1 MSMTPYI
8 IEEIPVGELMPKC
21 AALKSQ
27 GWRLCQ
33 IHAVRIPEGYE
44 LTYSLAKD
52 YDMHH
57 YKLIISEA
65 ETVPSVTP
73 VYQCAFLYENEI
85 AELFGVNIENI
96 LMSYDRKL
104 YKLHVETPFK

>member
-1 MSMTPYI
+1 MESTYT
-8 IEEIPVGELMPKC
+8 IEEIQVGELMPKC

-33 IHAVRIPEGYE
+33 IHAVRTQSGYE
-44 LTYSLAKD
+44 LTYTLAKD
-52 YDMHH
+52 YDLHN
-57 YKLIISEA
+57 YKLVIGE
-65 ETVPSVTP
+65 ETVVPSITP
-73 VYQCAFLYENEI
+73 VYSCAFLYENEI

-96 LMSYDRKL
+96 LMSYDKKL